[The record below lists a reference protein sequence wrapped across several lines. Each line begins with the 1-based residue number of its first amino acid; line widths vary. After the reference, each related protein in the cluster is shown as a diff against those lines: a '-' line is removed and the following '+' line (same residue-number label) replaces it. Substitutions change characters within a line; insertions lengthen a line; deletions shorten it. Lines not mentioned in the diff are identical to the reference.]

1 MANTVTKW
9 KSGQNPV
16 PGTPSVGF
24 PYCDFTW
31 NVGSGTDHSAITSE
45 PFAYPGR
52 YFTFMFNT
60 EGASI
65 SSSTTV
71 AYTLYGAN
79 SPDLAD
85 AKWDVIVNAAT
96 LTNAAIDDIVT
107 RIVINTETLGST
119 VGWGIYKYYKIK
131 LDPNQD
137 PGVDYSVRVGINAPP
152 VGSNA

>member
-16 PGTPSVGF
+16 PGTESVGF
-24 PYCDFTW
+24 PHCDFTW
-31 NVGSGTDHSAITSE
+31 NVGSGTDHAEVISE

-52 YFTFMFNT
+52 YFTFLVNT

-65 SSSTTV
+65 SSSTTMSLK
-71 AYTLYGAN
+71 LYGAN
-79 SPDLAD
+79 SPDLAH
-85 AKWDVIVNAAT
+85 AKWETVGATVSISNAQ
-96 LTNAAIDDIVT
+96 IDDIAAVAAFN
-107 RIVINTETLGST
+107 VETDGDAK
-119 VGWGIYKYYKIK
+119 GIGICKYYKVG

-137 PGVDYSVRVGINAPP
+137 PGVDYSIRVGLNAPP

>member
-9 KSGQNPV
+9 KNGQNPV

-31 NVGSGTDHSAITSE
+31 NVGSGSDHAEVTSE

-52 YFTFMFNT
+52 YFTLMINT
-60 EGASI
+60 EGAS
-65 SSSTTV
+65 SSSFTTV
-71 AYTLYGAN
+71 TYTLYGAN

-85 AKWDVIVNAAT
+85 AKWDSVAT
-96 LTNAAIDDIVT
+96 ASIANAAIDDIVT
-107 RIVINTETLGST
+107 KVAINAETMGAALGF
-119 VGWGIYKYYKIK
+119 GIFKYYKLG

-137 PGVDYSVRVGINAPP
+137 PGVDCSIRVGLNAPP

>member
-31 NVGSGTDHSAITSE
+31 NVGSGTDHAEILSE

-52 YFTFMFNT
+52 YFTFVINT

-65 SSSTTV
+65 SSSTTAV
-71 AYTLYGAN
+71 WKLYGAN
-79 SPDLAD
+79 SSDLAD
-85 AKWDVIVNAAT
+85 AKWDFLVQGSISNVQLDDVAAV
-96 LTNAAIDDIVT
+96 APVG
-107 RIVINTETLGST
+107 VETAGDAQG
-119 VGWGIYKYYKIK
+119 VGICKYYRIGI
-131 LDPNQD
+131 DPNQD
-137 PGVDYSVRVGINAPP
+137 PGVDYSIRVGLNTPP
-152 VGSNA
+152 VGSDA